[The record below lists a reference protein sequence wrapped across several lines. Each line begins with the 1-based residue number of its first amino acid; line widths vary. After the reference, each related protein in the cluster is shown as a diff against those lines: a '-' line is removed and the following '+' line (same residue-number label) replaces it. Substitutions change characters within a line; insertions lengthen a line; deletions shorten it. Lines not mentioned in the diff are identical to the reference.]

1 MLPILYVIVGT
12 LCGILFGIQ
21 HYSEFHS
28 LEKAVLYG
36 GAFAAFA
43 ALCMAGVISVFN
55 SMGRGLNALMGHSTQ
70 FRFWKYTFLG
80 MLGGFAI
87 VNLALGIYSADKT
100 GDRSRAIARDLFQPI
115 WNFDVNTWMIALAAF
130 WHFYVI
136 AALIIGLIAALA
148 STDTSPSSDP
158 WYVKLGIIAAIVIVA
173 FPPTAVFA
181 LFALLTFLVFG
192 FAAVVVTAVYSMF
205 VGSENFVRKL
215 HSRPTRFGVFYSFV
229 GGASGTY
236 VALSQGAATLSSA
249 PDSSMSIILVAWF
262 LGSALAITFGSLIK
276 SMLGLQWEYQTA

>member
-12 LCGILFGIQ
+12 LCGVLFGIQ

-55 SMGRGLNALMGHSTQ
+55 SMGRGLNALIGHSTQ

-87 VNLALGIYSADKT
+87 VNVALGLYSVDKT

-115 WNFDVNTWMIALAAF
+115 WNFELNTWMIALAAF

-136 AALIIGLIAALA
+136 AALIIGIIAAIA
-148 STDTSPSSDP
+148 STDTSPSSNP
-158 WYVKLGIIAAIVIVA
+158 WYVKLGIIAAIAIVA

-181 LFALLTFLVFG
+181 LYAVLTFLVFG
-192 FAAVVVTAVYSMF
+192 FAAVVITAMYSMI

-215 HSRPTRFGVFYSFV
+215 HSRPVRFGVFYSFV

-236 VALSQGAATLSSA
+236 VAVSQGIVSLSA
-249 PDSSMSIILVAWF
+249 VGDSSVPVIVVAWIF
-262 LGSALAITFGSLIK
+262 GSTLAIAFGTMIK
-276 SMLGLQWEYQTA
+276 RMLGLEWEYQTA